1 MQVTAVGDLLTV
13 KVGRGRGTVDSLTA
27 HRQQLAADLDS
38 RLNHVREVRVQPMEG
53 ASSARVM
60 IIRRDPFQ
68 DRSPVPWPN
77 RTAEHLSLWDSIP
90 VGVDETGAPV
100 VVRLVEKNLLIGGE
114 PGAGKSAV
122 LSLIAATAALDP
134 DCRLYLLDGKQV
146 ELAPWMPSAE
156 ALVGPHINEANV
168 LLGHLRNVMEHR
180 YQELLAEGIRKV
192 RRGLPLHVLICDELA
207 LYLQDPDRKQRG
219 LFAEQLRD
227 LIARGRAAG
236 IIVVVATQ
244 KPSVDTI
251 PSSIRDL
258 IALRLALRCTTPQ
271 ASDTI
276 LGQGWA
282 TGDADASTVAIGQR
296 GVGFLLAEDERP
308 IRLKAYYLPD
318 DQIADIASR
327 ATGNRMGSEFQEFL
341 AEVAPPPEPESRPRP
356 PTVTTT
362 TDVVARCLPVE
373 GDGLTRAEWAAQAGR
388 RQWKYL
394 ADDAA
399 ALLERGVV
407 VQTGAGV
414 RGSPFRYRLA
424 GSGDGESR
432 VSGADGID
440 SGATPP

>member
-1 MQVTAVGDLLTV
+1 
-13 KVGRGRGTVDSLTA
+13 
-27 HRQQLAADLDS
+27 
-38 RLNHVREVRVQPMEG
+38 
-53 ASSARVM
+53 
-60 IIRRDPFQ
+60 
-68 DRSPVPWPN
+68 
-77 RTAEHLSLWDSIP
+77 
-90 VGVDETGAPV
+90 VDETGAPV

-341 AEVAPPPEPESRPRP
+341 AEGAPPPEPESRPRP

-362 TDVVARCLPVE
+362 TDVVACCLPVE